1 MFDYLAD
8 PAWTP
13 AASRG
18 LQKRCADFVAR
29 RGEPWISSFNP
40 AEISDVLAG
49 IGYSEIDNLEPD
61 QIGSRYFSRHSDL
74 VYPPFIGLC
83 HAATSTG

>member
-1 MFDYLAD
+1 MVTGSSVMFDYLAD

-13 AASRG
+13 TASRA

-40 AEISDVLAG
+40 AEIADFLAG
-49 IGYSEIDNLEPD
+49 VGYSEIDNLEPD
-61 QIGSRYFSRHSDL
+61 RIGPGIFQVIPTLSI
-74 VYPPFIGLC
+74 PP
-83 HAATSTG
+83 S